1 MLEDTI
7 AAISTPI
14 GEAGIGIVR
23 MSGKNAVEIGQKL
36 FRGRKPVDLAA
47 AESHKLL
54 YGHLIEPETGNV
66 VDEVLVSVMRA
77 PHSFTAE
84 DVVEINCHGGV
95 VAVRKALECVI
106 KAGARLAEP
115 GEFTKRAFLNG
126 RLDLAQA
133 ESVMDL
139 INAKTEKSLKVAVR
153 QLAGGLSA
161 KVRDVRQALLKTMAH
176 IEAGIDFPEH
186 DIEEL
191 SREQVTTAAR
201 EVLAEIEQLI
211 DTAESGKILREG
223 LRTVILGKPN
233 VGKSSLLNALLH
245 EKRAIVTDIP
255 GTTRDV
261 IEEFVSIKGIPL
273 KIIDTAGIRETDDL
287 VEKIGVEKTKEML
300 EEADLVLFML
310 DAATGIE
317 EEDRLIAGLVSG
329 KTGFMLINKTDLRPE
344 MDLGPI
350 AGLTEGLGPV
360 KISLRTGAG
369 LEELKERIV
378 QKVMAGQVD
387 AGEGVMVTNVRHRNA
402 LAEARDSLQE
412 VLNTLALGMPT
423 DCMAIDLRNAWEKLG
438 EISGETLGEDV
449 IDRIFSEFCIGK

>member
-1 MLEDTI
+1 MIDDTI

-14 GEAGIGIVR
+14 GAAGIGIVR
-23 MSGKNAVEIGQKL
+23 ISGKNAVEIGQKL
-36 FRGRKPVDLAA
+36 FRGRKPVDFAA

-66 VDEVLVSVMRA
+66 VDEVLVSVMKA

-95 VAVRKALECVI
+95 VALRKALECVI
-106 KAGARLAEP
+106 NAGARLAEP

-126 RLDLAQA
+126 RLDLVQA

-161 KVRDVRQALLKTMAH
+161 KVGDIRQALLKTMAH

-191 SREQVTTAAR
+191 SREQISTAVR

-211 DTAESGKILREG
+211 ETAESGKILREG

-233 VGKSSLLNALLH
+233 VGKSSLLNALLQ

-310 DAATGIE
+310 DAVTGIE

-329 KTGFMLINKTDLRPE
+329 KTGFMLINKTDLSPE
-344 MDLGPI
+344 IDVESI
-350 AGLTEGLGPV
+350 AGLTEGMAPV
-360 KISLRTGAG
+360 KMSLRTGVG
-369 LEELKERIV
+369 LDELKERIV
-378 QKVMAGQVD
+378 QLVMAGQVD

-402 LAEARDSLQE
+402 LVEARDSLQE
-412 VLNTLALGMPT
+412 VINTLALGMPT
-423 DCMAIDLRNAWEKLG
+423 DCMAIDLRNAWDKLG